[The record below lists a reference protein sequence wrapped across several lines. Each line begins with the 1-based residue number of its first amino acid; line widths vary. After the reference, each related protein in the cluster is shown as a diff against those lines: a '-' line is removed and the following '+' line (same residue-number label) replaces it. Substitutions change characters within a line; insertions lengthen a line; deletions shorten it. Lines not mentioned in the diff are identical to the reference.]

1 MDSNRQSK
9 VKLLAAVI
17 GGSAVVT
24 MGALAMSIHQQPTGS
39 DNVAAGQMTMAATTT
54 ASGKDATVEATSMAV
69 PVIKGPAKLPAE
81 EQAAE

>member
-1 MDSNRQSK
+1 MNSNKQK
-9 VKLLAAVI
+9 TAKLLAAVI

-24 MGALAMSIHQQPTGS
+24 MGALAVSIQQQPSAAT
-39 DNVAAGQMTMAATTT
+39 NVAVGQMTMAATTT
-54 ASGKDATVEATSMAV
+54 ASGKADTVEATSMAV

>member
-1 MDSNRQSK
+1 MDSKKTSTA
-9 VKLLAAVI
+9 KLLAAVI

-24 MGALAMSIHQQPTGS
+24 MGALAMSVHQQPGGAES
-39 DNVAAGQMTMAATTT
+39 VAVGKMTMAATST
-54 ASGKDATVEATSMAV
+54 ASGKADTVEATSMAV